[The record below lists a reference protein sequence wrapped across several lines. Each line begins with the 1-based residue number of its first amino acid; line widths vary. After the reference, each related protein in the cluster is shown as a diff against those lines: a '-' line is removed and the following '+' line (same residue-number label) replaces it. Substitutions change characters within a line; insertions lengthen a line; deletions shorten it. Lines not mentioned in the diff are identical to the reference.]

1 MSKLSE
7 SRDDQVEDDAMG
19 QRLKRLLIGPP
30 RDIGDRR
37 VFTHL
42 SLIAFLAWVGLGAD
56 GLSSSCYGPAEAFH
70 SLGEHRY
77 LAVALAAAT
86 LATVFII
93 SACYSHIIEEFPSGG
108 GGYLVASKLLGA
120 RWGAVSGC
128 ALLVDYVLTVT
139 TSIAAAGNALFGFL
153 KPDFALLGLSAD
165 QTRLFAE
172 AAAIVLLI
180 VLNLRG
186 VKESVKILVPI
197 FITFLVTHAILIA
210 GTIVLHI
217 GESGE
222 QVQHVTTGIQTGL
235 SDPSFGIGGMLALLL
250 YAYSLGAGTYT
261 GIEADSNSMPVLREP
276 RVYTAKRTMRYM
288 AWSLAI
294 TAGGLMIVYLLLDV
308 HDLLAIPGNENKT
321 MNHVIAEAFV
331 R

>member
-93 SACYSHIIEEFPSGG
+93 AACYSHIIEEFPSGG
-108 GGYLVASKLLGA
+108 GGYLVASKLLGKHT
-120 RWGAVSGC
+120 GLVSGC
-128 ALLVDYVLTVT
+128 ALLVDYVLTITV
-139 TSIAAAGNALFGFL
+139 SIAAAGDALFG
-153 KPDFALLGLSAD
+153 LLPPGWLGWK
-165 QTRLFAE
+165 LPAE
-172 AAAIVLLI
+172 FAAIGLLSL
-180 VLNLRG
+180 LNLRG
-186 VKESVKILVPI
+186 VKESVLFLLPI
-197 FITFLVTHAILIA
+197 FLLFLVTHALLIVGVLVFDVGALPATATSLTTDMQA
-210 GTIVLHI
+210 GWT
-217 GESGE
+217 S
-222 QVQHVTTGIQTGL
+222 
-235 SDPSFGIGGMLALLL
+235 PSLGPWAMLLLLL
-250 YAYSLGAGTYT
+250 YAYS
-261 GIEADSNSMPVLREP
+261 
-276 RVYTAKRTMRYM
+276 
-288 AWSLAI
+288 
-294 TAGGLMIVYLLLDV
+294 
-308 HDLLAIPGNENKT
+308 
-321 MNHVIAEAFV
+321 
-331 R
+331 